1 MSMIPNSLRKAGSQ
15 EASLTAGRCKCE
27 AATQQKGPSSPP
39 ASIASYSTQKR
50 TCRPRLPRTA
60 MTTLIWQE
68 TAGNVRRPAMVGGGA
83 YYTLVRSLAISRNM
97 KQSPDYYV
105 TGVAFGAHVR
115 LSAASGSVHHCIRSI
130 TSVTVFSLRD
140 SVCWLCGFQPVVSL
154 PKLYGSTHASCFRQV
169 TEWQLHQSPVAHRKA
184 S

>member
-1 MSMIPNSLRKAGSQ
+1 MIPNSLRKAGSQ

-68 TAGNVRRPAMVGGGA
+68 TAGNVRRPAMIGGGA
-83 YYTLVRSLAISRNM
+83 YYTLRLCVPLPSPGTWNSR
-97 KQSPDYYV
+97 QITTLP
-105 TGVAFGAHVR
+105 AL
-115 LSAASGSVHHCIRSI
+115 LSAPMSGCQQPPAQFITVSDRSPVLLCLASGTQCAGCV
-130 TSVTVFSLRD
+130 VFSPSYPCR
-140 SVCWLCGFQPVVSL
+140 SSTAL
-154 PKLYGSTHASCFRQV
+154 PTHHAFDR
-169 TEWQLHQSPVAHRKA
+169 
-184 S
+184 